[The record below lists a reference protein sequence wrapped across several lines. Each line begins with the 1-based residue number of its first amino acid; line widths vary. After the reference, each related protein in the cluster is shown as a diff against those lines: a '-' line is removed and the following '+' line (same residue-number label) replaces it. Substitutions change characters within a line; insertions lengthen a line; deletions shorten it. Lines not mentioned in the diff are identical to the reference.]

1 MNFLTD
7 NFLTNLIFGSNKT
20 HEELNTFVNK
30 KFTFFLNNSNLLLN
44 SVSDFEDYKTTKTIN
59 PRSNCDEC
67 EDLFILTND
76 IFEKYLNK
84 VTIPFDINIADNTNN
99 EDPNS
104 KTNYKN
110 KILYFFDLK
119 DLKKILNAEN
129 LANSSSDLAV
139 FNKKRVL
146 CKIISLS
153 FIKIYI
159 IVKSIYQTF
168 NIYDSL
174 ITKKNDYDPSKQ
186 QEQFRP
192 DPLRPDVPDPLSP
205 DVPDPLRPD
214 IPDPLRPDAP
224 QLGPAPLRPDAPQ
237 LGPAPLRPDALR
249 PDAPQL
255 GPDALRPGVPQL
267 GPDAQQLGPDA
278 PQLGPYVPQLG
289 PDAPEPNTELKP
301 DAPEPNTEPKPTQTG
316 GNILQ
321 DLFKSFTGKTKEPST
336 EPATEP
342 ATESATATA
351 TAPTNPLEENTKLK
365 TSKNVFY
372 SIFVILFDS
381 SGNELFTTNFNLK
394 FLLNAVSNMEN
405 DKLSRKIPKIMKYI
419 CEAKI
424 DSEKFMGETSLL
436 FRDDNFKFMKM
447 ETSSGAQDEASIFIE
462 QLEKENES
470 LNRIIVKK
478 KALFQS
484 TLKKESLNLLLNYCT
499 KVDSLQ
505 FASDKLFTKIKENLK
520 IMIKNYFKSRA
531 ELYENIVKQI
541 FVFDYK
547 SHEITSLSSK
557 LTYALIIELS
567 KKAKIILLDLH
578 ITVFTSLNKIL
589 TDIANEI
596 NINPPINNTI
606 EDKGIEQKSLEQKQE
621 PQPDFVGGGT
631 RKNRRRLKKNKTFIK
646 RKKNKNKNK
655 NKNTNKK

>member
-1 MNFLTD
+1 
-7 NFLTNLIFGSNKT
+7 
-20 HEELNTFVNK
+20 
-30 KFTFFLNNSNLLLN
+30 
-44 SVSDFEDYKTTKTIN
+44 
-59 PRSNCDEC
+59 
-67 EDLFILTND
+67 
-76 IFEKYLNK
+76 
-84 VTIPFDINIADNTNN
+84 
-99 EDPNS
+99 
-104 KTNYKN
+104 
-110 KILYFFDLK
+110 
-119 DLKKILNAEN
+119 
-129 LANSSSDLAV
+129 
-139 FNKKRVL
+139 
-146 CKIISLS
+146 
-153 FIKIYI
+153 
-159 IVKSIYQTF
+159 
-168 NIYDSL
+168 
-174 ITKKNDYDPSKQ
+174 
-186 QEQFRP
+186 
-192 DPLRPDVPDPLSP
+192 
-205 DVPDPLRPD
+205 
-214 IPDPLRPDAP
+214 
-224 QLGPAPLRPDAPQ
+224 
-237 LGPAPLRPDALR
+237 
-249 PDAPQL
+249 
-255 GPDALRPGVPQL
+255 
-267 GPDAQQLGPDA
+267 
-278 PQLGPYVPQLG
+278 
-289 PDAPEPNTELKP
+289 
-301 DAPEPNTEPKPTQTG
+301 
-316 GNILQ
+316 
-321 DLFKSFTGKTKEPST
+321 
-336 EPATEP
+336 
-342 ATESATATA
+342 
-351 TAPTNPLEENTKLK
+351 
-365 TSKNVFY
+365 
-372 SIFVILFDS
+372 LFDS

-478 KALFQS
+478 KALFKS

-596 NINPPINNTI
+596 NINPPIINTNTT
-606 EDKGIEQKSLEQKQE
+606 EDKSLEQKQE
-621 PQPDFVGGGT
+621 PRADFVGGGT
-631 RKNRRRLKKNKTFIK
+631 RKNKRRLKKNKTFIK

-655 NKNTNKK
+655 NKNKK

>member
-192 DPLRPDVPDPLSP
+192 DAVRQDV
-205 DVPDPLRPD
+205 
-214 IPDPLRPDAP
+214 
-224 QLGPAPLRPDAPQ
+224 
-237 LGPAPLRPDALR
+237 
-249 PDAPQL
+249 PQL
-255 GPDALRPGVPQL
+255 GPDPLRQDVPDAVRPDPLRQDVPQL
-267 GPDAQQLGPDA
+267 GPDAVRPDVPQLGPNAPQLGPDA
-278 PQLGPYVPQLG
+278 PQLGPDAPQLG
-289 PDAPEPNTELKP
+289 PDAPQLGPAAPQLRPDAPEPNTELKP
-301 DAPEPNTEPKPTQTG
+301 DAQEPNTEPKPAQTG
-316 GNILQ
+316 GNFLQ
-321 DLFKSFTGKTKEPST
+321 DLFKSFTGKTKEPTT
-336 EPATEP
+336 EPATATTTEP
-342 ATESATATA
+342 TTEPATATA
-351 TAPTNPLEENTKLK
+351 TTTTTAPTNPLEENTKLK

-419 CEAKI
+419 CEANI

-596 NINPPINNTI
+596 NINPPIINTNTT
-606 EDKGIEQKSLEQKQE
+606 EDKSLEQKQE
-621 PQPDFVGGGT
+621 PRPDFVGGGT
-631 RKNRRRLKKNKTFIK
+631 RKNKRRLKKNKTFIK
-646 RKKNKNKNK
+646 RKKNKNKN
-655 NKNTNKK
+655 TNKK

>member
-1 MNFLTD
+1 M
-7 NFLTNLIFGSNKT
+7 
-20 HEELNTFVNK
+20 
-30 KFTFFLNNSNLLLN
+30 
-44 SVSDFEDYKTTKTIN
+44 
-59 PRSNCDEC
+59 
-67 EDLFILTND
+67 
-76 IFEKYLNK
+76 
-84 VTIPFDINIADNTNN
+84 
-99 EDPNS
+99 
-104 KTNYKN
+104 
-110 KILYFFDLK
+110 
-119 DLKKILNAEN
+119 
-129 LANSSSDLAV
+129 
-139 FNKKRVL
+139 
-146 CKIISLS
+146 
-153 FIKIYI
+153 
-159 IVKSIYQTF
+159 
-168 NIYDSL
+168 
-174 ITKKNDYDPSKQ
+174 
-186 QEQFRP
+186 
-192 DPLRPDVPDPLSP
+192 
-205 DVPDPLRPD
+205 
-214 IPDPLRPDAP
+214 
-224 QLGPAPLRPDAPQ
+224 
-237 LGPAPLRPDALR
+237 
-249 PDAPQL
+249 
-255 GPDALRPGVPQL
+255 
-267 GPDAQQLGPDA
+267 
-278 PQLGPYVPQLG
+278 
-289 PDAPEPNTELKP
+289 
-301 DAPEPNTEPKPTQTG
+301 
-316 GNILQ
+316 
-321 DLFKSFTGKTKEPST
+321 
-336 EPATEP
+336 
-342 ATESATATA
+342 
-351 TAPTNPLEENTKLK
+351 
-365 TSKNVFY
+365 
-372 SIFVILFDS
+372 FDS

-596 NINPPINNTI
+596 NINPPINNTT
-606 EDKGIEQKSLEQKQE
+606 EDKSLEQKQE
-621 PQPDFVGGGT
+621 PRPDFVGGGT

-655 NKNTNKK
+655 NKK

>member
-192 DPLRPDVPDPLSP
+192 DVPDPLRQDPLRQDPLRPDVPDPLRQ

-214 IPDPLRPDAP
+214 V
-224 QLGPAPLRPDAPQ
+224 
-237 LGPAPLRPDALR
+237 
-249 PDAPQL
+249 PQL
-255 GPDALRPGVPQL
+255 GPDALRPDVPELRQDAVRPDAPEL
-267 GPDAQQLGPDA
+267 GPDALRPD
-278 PQLGPYVPQLG
+278 VPELRQDAVR

-301 DAPEPNTEPKPTQTG
+301 DAPEPNTEPKPAQTG

-321 DLFKSFTGKTKEPST
+321 DLFKSFTGKTKEP
-336 EPATEP
+336 ATEP
-342 ATESATATA
+342 AIEPATATA
-351 TAPTNPLEENTKLK
+351 TATTTAPTNPLEENTKLK

-596 NINPPINNTI
+596 NINPPIINTNTT
-606 EDKGIEQKSLEQKQE
+606 EDKSLEQKQE
-621 PQPDFVGGGT
+621 PRPDFVGGGT

-655 NKNTNKK
+655 NKK

>member
-44 SVSDFEDYKTTKTIN
+44 SVSDFEDYKTSKTIN

-67 EDLFILTND
+67 ENLFILTND

-186 QEQFRP
+186 QEQFRQDTQELRP
-192 DPLRPDVPDPLSP
+192 DAVRPDVPELRPDVPDPI
-205 DVPDPLRPD
+205 R
-214 IPDPLRPDAP
+214 PDPLRPDAP
-224 QLGPAPLRPDAPQ
+224 QLGPDVPDVPQLGPDVPDAPQ
-237 LGPAPLRPDALR
+237 IGPDALR

-255 GPDALRPGVPQL
+255 GPDALRPDVPQL
-267 GPDAQQLGPDA
+267 GPDAPEPNTELKPD
-278 PQLGPYVPQLG
+278 V
-289 PDAPEPNTELKP
+289 PEPNTELKP
-301 DAPEPNTEPKPTQTG
+301 DAPEPNTEPKPAQTG

-321 DLFKSFTGKTKEPST
+321 DLFKSFTGKTKEATT

-342 ATESATATA
+342 ATATT
-351 TAPTNPLEENTKLK
+351 PTKPLEENTKLK

-372 SIFVILFDS
+372 SIFVILFDN

-596 NINPPINNTI
+596 NINPPITNTT
-606 EDKGIEQKSLEQKQE
+606 EDKSLEQKQE
-621 PQPDFVGGGT
+621 PRPDVVGGGT